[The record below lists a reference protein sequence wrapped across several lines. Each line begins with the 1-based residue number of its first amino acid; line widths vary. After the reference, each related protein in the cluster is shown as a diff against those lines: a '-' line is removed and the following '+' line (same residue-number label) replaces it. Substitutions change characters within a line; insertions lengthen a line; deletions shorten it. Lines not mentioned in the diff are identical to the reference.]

1 MRAVR
6 FHDYGSPDVLR
17 LDEVPVPQP
26 GPGQVLVRVTAAGIG
41 FADVQIR
48 AGLMRQTALPDLP
61 MPFSPGFEVAG
72 TVAAVGPGV
81 DPTTIGRRVVGAT
94 AGGGYAEMAIVSAA
108 AALPCPDAL
117 DDHTALALLGQ
128 GSTAVGVA
136 QAAAL
141 RAGDTVLVE
150 AAAGGVGSLLVQL
163 ARRAGATVI
172 GAARGEKKL
181 AVAEQLGAHMVIDY
195 TAPDWHEQAR
205 DAAGGS
211 VQVVLETTGGSVSAA
226 AFDLLAPGSGRMVIY
241 GTTSGQAPCFDPLAV
256 YHRGVSVTGF
266 ASVALAPDQQARL
279 RDEAFALAAIGEL
292 EPIIGAVLPLSE
304 AAAAH
309 RAFEE
314 RATIGKTVLTP

>member
-6 FHDYGSPDVLR
+6 FHDYGSPAVLR
-17 LDEVPVPQP
+17 VDDVPVPRA
-26 GPGQVLVRVTAAGIG
+26 GAGHLLVRVTAAGIG

-72 TVAAVGPGV
+72 TVAEVGPGV
-81 DPTTIGRRVVGAT
+81 DPAMVGRRVVSAT
-94 AGGGYAEMAIVSAA
+94 SGGGYAEMAVVSAA

-117 DDHTALALLGQ
+117 DDHQALALLGQ
-128 GSTAVGVA
+128 GSTAVGVVR
-136 QAAAL
+136 AAAL

-172 GAARGEKKL
+172 GVARGERKL
-181 AVAEQLGAHMVIDY
+181 AAAKRLGAHTVIDY
-195 TAPDWHEQAR
+195 TAPDWDRHVR

-211 VQVVLETTGGSVSAA
+211 VRVVLETTGGAVSEA
-226 AFDLLAPGSGRMVIY
+226 AFDLLTPGTGRMVVY
-241 GTTSGQAPCFDPLAV
+241 GMTSGQAPRFDPLAV
-256 YHRGVSVTGF
+256 FHRGVCVTGL
-266 ASVALAPDQQARL
+266 ASVALAADQQSRL
-279 RDEAFALAAIGEL
+279 RDEAFALASQGAL
-292 EPIIGAVLPLSE
+292 KPIIGAVLPLSE

-314 RATIGKTVLTP
+314 RTTIGKTLLTP

>member
-6 FHDYGSPDVLR
+6 FHAYGSPDVLR
-17 LDEVPVPQP
+17 VDEVPVPQP
-26 GPGQVLVRVTAAGIG
+26 GPGQVLVRVTAAGVG

-72 TVAAVGPGV
+72 TVAAAGPGV
-81 DPTTIGRRVVGAT
+81 DPTTVGRRVVGAP
-94 AGGGYAEMAIVSAA
+94 AGGGYAELALVSAD

-128 GSTAVGVA
+128 GTTAVGVTR
-136 QAAAL
+136 AAAL
-141 RAGDTVLVE
+141 HAGDTVLVE

-181 AVAEQLGAHMVIDY
+181 AAAEQLGAHIVIDY

-211 VQVVLETTGGSVSAA
+211 VQVVLETTGGPVSAA
-226 AFDLLAPGSGRMVIY
+226 AFDLLTPGTGRMVIY
-241 GTTSGQAPCFDPLAV
+241 GTASGQAPRFDPLAV

-266 ASVALAPDQQARL
+266 ASMALAPDQQARL
-279 RDEAFALAAIGEL
+279 RDEAFGLAAVGEL
-292 EPIIGAVLPLSE
+292 EPVIGTVLPLSQ